1 MTTKQDFFY
10 VAFKNFSGRRVVI
23 FVFFLLMSFL
33 SKQTAVRGPTG
44 GGRPPVTGFY
54 SNPWVCDICV
64 ADSVKDY
71 SKTGKILDA
80 GVLNNGVF

>member
-1 MTTKQDFFY
+1 MP
-10 VAFKNFSGRRVVI
+10 
-23 FVFFLLMSFL
+23 FL

-80 GVLNNGVF
+80 GVLNNGVFGLVLRFFFCQFFRCF

>member
-1 MTTKQDFFY
+1 
-10 VAFKNFSGRRVVI
+10 
-23 FVFFLLMSFL
+23 MSFL

-44 GGRPPVTGFY
+44 GSRPPVTGFY

-80 GVLNNGVF
+80 GVLNNGVFWF

>member
-1 MTTKQDFFY
+1 MGIFIDHKTGFFY
-10 VAFKNFSGRRVVI
+10 VAFKNFSGRRCRYIFFFINVI
-23 FVFFLLMSFL
+23 FI
-33 SKQTAVRGPTG
+33 QTD

-80 GVLNNGVF
+80 GVLNNGVFWF